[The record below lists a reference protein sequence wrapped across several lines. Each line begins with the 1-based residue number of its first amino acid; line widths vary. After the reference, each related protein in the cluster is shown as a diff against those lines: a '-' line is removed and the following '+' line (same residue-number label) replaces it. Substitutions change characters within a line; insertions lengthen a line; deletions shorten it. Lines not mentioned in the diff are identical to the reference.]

1 MKCKNLV
8 FAGLAFALASAI
20 AFSEE
25 LGGQWIS
32 DIDGRTGRI
41 AKTVY
46 EFHVEGAVL
55 TGTVLGG
62 FLQEERQILKSKIKK
77 DKISFM
83 LLAGNGSRPVYYS
96 YEGKI
101 AGDTIKFI
109 VRYRG
114 RKISEFTAR
123 RSI

>member
-1 MKCKNLV
+1 VKCKILI
-8 FAGLAFALASAI
+8 FAGLALAMIPAI
-20 AFSEE
+20 TFSEE
-25 LGGQWIS
+25 LDGEWVS
-32 DIDGRTGRI
+32 ELDGRTGRI

-62 FLQEERQILKSKIKK
+62 FLQEERQILKGKIKK

-83 LLAGNGSRPVYYS
+83 LEAGDGKFYYR

-109 VRYRG
+109 VRFRG
-114 RKISEFTAR
+114 RKISEFAAR
-123 RSI
+123 KSIQ